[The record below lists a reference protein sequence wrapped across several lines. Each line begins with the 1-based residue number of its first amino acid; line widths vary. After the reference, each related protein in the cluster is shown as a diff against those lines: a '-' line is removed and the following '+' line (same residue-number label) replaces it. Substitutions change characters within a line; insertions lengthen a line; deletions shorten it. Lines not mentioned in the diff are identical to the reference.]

1 MRALKTIRSVAALVL
16 VALLAPAAARAQT
29 ATPVAPSQDYVV
41 EYNMRHLSARE
52 CRKIARQMIRYDRDI
67 QLASRWSGSS
77 YSQELRIETLDRKL
91 DMLAERWDKG
101 CDLRDEIMLA
111 KLYDY
116 MKKAGKLA
124 LRYFTMG
131 MF

>member
-16 VALLAPAAARAQT
+16 VALLAPAAARAQS
-29 ATPVAPSQDYVV
+29 ATPAPSQDYVV
-41 EYNMRHLSARE
+41 EYNMRHLSVRE

>member
-1 MRALKTIRSVAALVL
+1 MRALKTIWSVDALVL
-16 VALLAPAAARAQT
+16 VALTAPAAARAQS
-29 ATPVAPSQDYVV
+29 ATPAPSQDYVV
-41 EYNMRHLSARE
+41 EYNMRHLSVRE

>member
-1 MRALKTIRSVAALVL
+1 MRGLKTIRTAAALLVL
-16 VALLAPAAARAQT
+16 ASLAPAATRAQT
-29 ATPVAPSQDYVV
+29 RPVAPSQDYVV
-41 EYNMRHLSARE
+41 EYDMRHLSARE

-77 YSQELRIETLDRKL
+77 YSQELRIATLDKKL

>member
-1 MRALKTIRSVAALVL
+1 MRAQKTIRIAAAL
-16 VALLAPAAARAQT
+16 ALLVGFAPMATQAQT
-29 ATPVAPSQDYVV
+29 ASTPAPSQDYVV
-41 EYNMRHLSARE
+41 EYNMRHLSVRE

-67 QLASRWSGSS
+67 QLASRWSGSN